1 MKTTRMNK
9 KTEYNS
15 WIHTQ
20 HTETD
25 SCLIF
30 HDETIRKQIEK
41 IMGKAFSGKPQLELK
56 NT

>member
-1 MKTTRMNK
+1 MKTTRLNK
-9 KTEYNS
+9 KTEYDS

-30 HDETIRKQIEK
+30 HESTIRKQIEK
-41 IMGKAFSGKPQLELK
+41 IMGKAFPGQPQLELK